1 MALSRVSPLRFALA
15 FFGCAQTPSV
25 RFGLIKGVDVTET
38 RQIPSVIGTHYGFR
52 EVHILFTFDID
63 GSHSIILEHHTPSM
77 PRHPR
82 YAIAFERVKQFLEK
96 PGTDVQIYRS

>member
-1 MALSRVSPLRFALA
+1 MFGRDPDWFRVK
-15 FFGCAQTPSV
+15 FGKYARTV
-25 RFGLIKGVDVTET
+25 EYDD
-38 RQIPSVIGTHYGFR
+38 R

-63 GSHSIILEHHTPSM
+63 GPHSIILEHHAPSM

-96 PGTDVQIYRS
+96 PGTDVQIYGS